1 MSGPCLTSLQF
12 VGGALDL
19 PYVVSQVPSFLS
31 TAGREMA
38 GKISVFRRR
47 GLLFVPLRD
56 ARRTT
61 RLYAYLAQYGSTVR
75 YLRNVS
81 WRYPYEV
88 SYGYG
93 FNGRH
98 FSNCPS
104 PPSKLPL
111 IEFFRNRQRNGNFP
125 W

>member
-1 MSGPCLTSLQF
+1 
-12 VGGALDL
+12 
-19 PYVVSQVPSFLS
+19 
-31 TAGREMA
+31 MA

-47 GLLFVPLRD
+47 GLSFVPLRD

-61 RLYAYLAQYGSTVR
+61 RLYAYLAQYGSTVSSQCQ
-75 YLRNVS
+75 L
-81 WRYPYEV
+81 EV
-88 SYGYG
+88 SVRSILRTWIQS

-111 IEFFRNRQRNGNFP
+111 IEFFRNRQRDGNFP
-125 W
+125 WCMQGT